1 LRCLQGVNRLL
12 DLADAESRLIGTL
25 YAIGM
30 CFFDA
35 GSGL

>member
-12 DLADAESRLIGTL
+12 GLVDAESRLIGTL

-30 CFFDA
+30 RFFDA